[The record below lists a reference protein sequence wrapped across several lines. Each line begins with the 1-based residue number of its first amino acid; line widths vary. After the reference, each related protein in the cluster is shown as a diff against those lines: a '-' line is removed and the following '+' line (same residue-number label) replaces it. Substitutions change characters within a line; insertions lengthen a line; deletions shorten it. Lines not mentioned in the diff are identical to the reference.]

1 MRKSNKKNEIV
12 KFKTRLTAQDF
23 SQRLKIDYKEMYP
36 LLMDEITF
44 KYFLNL
50 EVFEKLKMR
59 LIDVVT
65 TYIYR

>member
-1 MRKSNKKNEIV
+1 V
-12 KFKTRLTAQDF
+12 KFKTRLAAQDF